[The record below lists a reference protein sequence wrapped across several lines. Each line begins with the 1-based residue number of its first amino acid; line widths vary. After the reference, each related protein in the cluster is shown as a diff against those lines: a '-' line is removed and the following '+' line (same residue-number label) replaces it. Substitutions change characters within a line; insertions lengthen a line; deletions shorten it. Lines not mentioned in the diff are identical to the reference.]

1 MRSNQIQFTRQGRLY
16 YILWVILTDEEDEET
31 IMEYIKTRLFKREP
45 ERDELRRTSGGWKYE
60 VYVR

>member
-1 MRSNQIQFTRQGRLY
+1 M
-16 YILWVILTDEEDEET
+16 LWVILTDEEDEGK

-45 ERDELRRTSGGWKYE
+45 EREELRRTSGGWLYG